1 MSDLGNIAGSSPIDS
16 TTNAIDTSTVSSSD
30 NSGAAS
36 SWTEPLISTKHIPLG
51 TRLFILCIMLV
62 IIAFTT
68 YLFYYR
74 TDNVSV
80 SFAQNYPPGTFY
92 QS

>member
-1 MSDLGNIAGSSPIDS
+1 MSDNLSLDDG
-16 TTNAIDTSTVSSSD
+16 TSSSWSFTD
-30 NSGAAS
+30 
-36 SWTEPLISTKHIPLG
+36 PLVSTKHIPLG
-51 TRLFILCIMLV
+51 TRLFILSIMLV

-80 SFAQNYPPGTFY
+80 SFAKNYDPNMFY
-92 QS
+92 STNSAAAQASSTT